1 MIGVGSWKAS
11 TATLSLPSPHCIAAA
26 NYCTPRS
33 SAKKKSRVCPK
44 EIEVSIKRSRQAI
57 LDIRSGAMGVS
68 VPASLR
74 KVKVFLTR
82 ADELDRDKG
91 NPESRVVAFNCR
103 QYAVLSGIPL
113 AQDAEAKACLGDLL
127 NLLEKEKVREPQ
139 QPEIL
144 RCSLTIHSSKGSQ

>member
-1 MIGVGSWKAS
+1 MSLACDRCWKLEGV

-44 EIEVSIKRSRQAI
+44 EIEVSIKRSR
-57 LDIRSGAMGVS
+57 RGAMGVS